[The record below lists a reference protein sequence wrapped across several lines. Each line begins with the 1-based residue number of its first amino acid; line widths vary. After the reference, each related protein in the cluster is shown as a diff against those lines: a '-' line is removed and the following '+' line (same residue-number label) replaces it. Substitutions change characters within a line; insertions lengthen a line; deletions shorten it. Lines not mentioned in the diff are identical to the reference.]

1 MSTAVTLL
9 AGAAF
14 AVASTLLVSATAILL
29 VSTAATLLVSATVT
43 FLAGTALAAARIAR
57 EQRAAM
63 MSTLLASIT
72 LTAAVTLLVST
83 AAVFLMRSVATL
95 LVSAAV
101 EQAVTTFLVGTALA
115 IAATLLVGSAATLL
129 VSSAAIFLMRS
140 VAALLAGTIF
150 LCDTIVATE
159 IRHDAI
165 EKLEGVCVG
174 ASQTEQA
181 SREQRGN
188 NCTTSH
194 GEGS

>member
-1 MSTAVTLL
+1 MC
-9 AGAAF
+9 
-14 AVASTLLVSATAILL
+14 
-29 VSTAATLLVSATVT
+29 
-43 FLAGTALAAARIAR
+43 
-57 EQRAAM
+57 
-63 MSTLLASIT
+63 
-72 LTAAVTLLVST
+72 
-83 AAVFLMRSVATL
+83 SVATL

-101 EQAVTTFLVGTALA
+101 EQAMSTFLVGTALA
-115 IAATLLVGSAATLL
+115 IAATFLVSSATVLLVSSAATLL
-129 VSSAAIFLMRS
+129 VSSVS
-140 VAALLAGTIF
+140 ALLAGTVF

-165 EKLEGVCVG
+165 EKLESVCVG